1 MGHTS
6 SFPHP
11 RAEHSSYSI
20 VPNSHIIALDLRTAS
35 NGALMNQY
43 ALQIPAGIERQL
55 RRCRASL
62 RQSIRERLQEIVE
75 GVAARASSARRS
87 KLLKGPPLRFYVFEG
102 YRISYEVDPLTRSV
116 LVLELR
122 PASG

>member
-1 MGHTS
+1 
-6 SFPHP
+6 
-11 RAEHSSYSI
+11 
-20 VPNSHIIALDLRTAS
+20 
-35 NGALMNQY
+35 MNQY
-43 ALQIPAGIERQL
+43 ALQIPEGIERQL

-62 RQSIRERLQEIVE
+62 RQSIRERLQEIVD
-75 GVAARASSARRS
+75 GVAGRASSAPS

-102 YRISYEVDPLTRSV
+102 YRISYEIDPLTRSV